1 MIDFDHLITGDLTGY
16 EFIIF
21 EMFNDIN
28 SGSD

>member
-1 MIDFDHLITGDLTGY
+1 MIDFDYLIIGDLMGY

-28 SGSD
+28 LGFD